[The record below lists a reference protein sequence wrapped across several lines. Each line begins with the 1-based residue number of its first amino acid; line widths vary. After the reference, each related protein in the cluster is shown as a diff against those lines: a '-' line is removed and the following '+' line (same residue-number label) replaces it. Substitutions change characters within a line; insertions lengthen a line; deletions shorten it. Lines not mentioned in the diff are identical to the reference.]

1 MGKKLLYIANYYM
14 DDVIEQ
20 RNSKP
25 FISQAA
31 QNKSSY
37 IIKMLEI
44 GGNTVYV
51 WSNAWTSSHS
61 GRFYPGF
68 QSKLNDKIT
77 YSSIW
82 GVPFLN
88 VWSCRKSCK
97 QYLKQVC
104 AKEKF
109 DGIIF
114 YNMRL
119 ENAPIALY
127 AKKKWGIPI
136 YLQYEDGLT
145 KDANVGTLKRF
156 LYQRIEQKTLP
167 KLNGAFLVTS
177 LLEVPCPSMV
187 VRGAINY
194 KKVPKDDKKH
204 EIPVLLFASTLDR
217 QRGAQVLL
225 EALQYTTQQFQLIIT
240 GRGELA
246 DEIASC
252 NDARIDYRGYISYE
266 EYQRLLEQADICIN
280 TQLSHAEFGNASF
293 PSKIFEYLSNQKLVV
308 SSDVAD
314 AKDTIG
320 KFSFI
325 YEGDESINLARE
337 IDRAVEAWKSDSEY
351 EKYRSSI
358 EHFLQENSIDKMAQK
373 ANQLLDGT
381 IQI

>member
-37 IIKMLEI
+37 IIKMLET
-44 GGNTVYV
+44 GGNTVFV

-68 QSKLNDKIT
+68 QSELNDKIT

-88 VWSCRKSCK
+88 VWSCRKSCRK
-97 QYLKQVC
+97 YLKQVC
-104 AKEKF
+104 ANEKF

-156 LYQRIEQKTLP
+156 LYQRIEEKTLP

-177 LLEVPCPSMV
+177 LLDVPCPSMV
-187 VRGAINY
+187 VRGAIDY
-194 KKVPKDDKKH
+194 KKVQKEDKKH

-217 QRGAQVLL
+217 QRGAQILL

-266 EYQRLLEQADICIN
+266 EYQSLLEQADICIN
-280 TQLSHAEFGNASF
+280 AQLSHAEFGNVSF
-293 PSKIFEYLSNQKLVV
+293 PSKVFEYLSNRKLVV

-320 KFSFI
+320 KFGFI
-325 YEGDESINLARE
+325 YEGDEPINLARAL
-337 IDRAVEAWKSDSEY
+337 DRAVEAWKSDSEY
-351 EKYRSSI
+351 EKYRSNI
-358 EHFLQENSIDKMAQK
+358 ERFLQENSIDKMAQK

>member
-37 IIKMLEI
+37 IIKMLET
-44 GGNTVYV
+44 GGNTVFV

-68 QSKLNDKIT
+68 QSELNDKIT

-88 VWSCRKSCK
+88 VWSCRKSCRK
-97 QYLKQVC
+97 YLKQVC
-104 AKEKF
+104 ANEKF

-156 LYQRIEQKTLP
+156 LYQRIEEKTLP

-194 KKVPKDDKKH
+194 KKVPKEDTKH
-204 EIPVLLFASTLDR
+204 EIPILLFASTLDR

-266 EYQRLLEQADICIN
+266 EYQSLLEQADICIN
-280 TQLSHAEFGNASF
+280 AQLSHAEFGNVSF
-293 PSKIFEYLSNQKLVV
+293 PSKVFEYLSNQKLVV

-320 KFSFI
+320 DFSFI
-325 YEGDESINLARE
+325 YEMDDPKELASC
-337 IDRAVEAWKSDSEY
+337 IDQAISVYDDATENKLYYS
-351 EKYRSSI
+351 KI
-358 EHFLQENSIDKMAQK
+358 EQFLLENSIEKVAQR
-373 ANQLLDGT
+373 ANELLEK
-381 IQI
+381 